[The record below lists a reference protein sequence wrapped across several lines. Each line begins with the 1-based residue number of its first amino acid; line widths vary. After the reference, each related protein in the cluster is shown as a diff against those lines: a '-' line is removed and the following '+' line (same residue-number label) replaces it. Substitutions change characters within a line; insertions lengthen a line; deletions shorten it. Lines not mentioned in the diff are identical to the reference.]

1 MSPEPPFVSYAQHGE
16 DVVLWRALG
25 DRHGVFYVDV
35 GAFDPTYDSVTQA
48 LYERG
53 WRGVNIEPQPD
64 RLEAFE
70 KERPEDVNLQLAIGD
85 DDGETV
91 LYLPDHPGW
100 ASVLDP
106 AETGTHGED
115 ARAIQVTL
123 RRLDTLLSELGI
135 EHVDVL
141 KVDVEGAEPAVI
153 RGLLQ
158 GPVRPLVCVI
168 EGVAPGVGR
177 AAGDEA
183 VRLLVDAGY
192 AHCMFDG
199 LNHYLT
205 TDPDLQEALSL
216 PANPL
221 DVYTTLALVR
231 LETERREL
239 HGTIAALATEN
250 LTLRTGGEVAPTDAT
265 NPPTDSLAAGQPAA
279 PDLDPHAPPAG
290 QQDDAQQD
298 DAPHD
303 DAPLADTLSGSVG
316 SDLPRP
322 TPEASDATTTLD
334 EAAVPSEPAPVL
346 VDRTLRGRR
355 RRAAF
360 ARLLRGEP
368 APLPESPGS
377 SLGRLLRLALAD
389 HTPADAVAVLYRE
402 ILGREVE
409 PEGLASW
416 TSHLENGLPV
426 LAVAHALAA
435 SPEALD
441 RPSADQARV
450 QAHLAAWEALV
461 AVTEL
466 GVAAWRPSRT
476 YTPGRVAQEVFVEAL
491 FEVALQRR
499 PDPAE
504 LATEV
509 DKLAGGAGR
518 AWLMRSYAARPE
530 TQERFLGRRR
540 SGGRARVRR
549 VLDARAYLA
558 AFRELVAIAEARQ
571 VNQLLAS
578 LTGVSPSD
586 ISDTPTTPGREG

>member
-1 MSPEPPFVSYAQHGE
+1 MSPEPRFVSYAQHGE

-35 GAFDPTYDSVTQA
+35 GAFHPSHDSVTRA

-64 RLEAFE
+64 RLKAFE

-91 LYLPDHPGW
+91 LNLPDNPGW
-100 ASVLDP
+100 ASILDP
-106 AETGTHGED
+106 AEMGTHGED

-205 TDPDLQEALSL
+205 IEPALVPALSV
-216 PANPL
+216 PANPV
-221 DVYTTLALVR
+221 DGYATDLVER
-231 LETERREL
+231 LMKERLQL
-239 HGTIAALATEN
+239 HETIAWLATEN
-250 LTLRTGGEVAPTDAT
+250 LELRTPGGDAAPTDAT
-265 NPPTDSLAAGQPAA
+265 ATIQPVAPDIDPDAQPASQQ
-279 PDLDPHAPPAG
+279 DET
-290 QQDDAQQD
+290 QQDDAQ
-298 DAPHD
+298 
-303 DAPLADTLSGSVG
+303 LADTIPDSVG
-316 SDLPRP
+316 SDLPLP
-322 TPEASDATTTLD
+322 ATEAPDVTTTLD
-334 EAAVPSEPAPVL
+334 EDAVPLEPAAVL
-346 VDRTLRGRR
+346 IDGDLRAQRR
-355 RRAAF
+355 RTTF
-360 ARLLRGEP
+360 ATLLRGGP
-368 APLPESPGS
+368 APLAEPAGS

-389 HTPADAVAVLYRE
+389 HTPADAVTVLYRE

-426 LAVAHALAA
+426 LAVAHALAE

-441 RPSADQARV
+441 HPSADQARV

-476 YTPGRVAQEVFVEAL
+476 YTPGRVAHEVFVEAL

-530 TQERFLGRRR
+530 TRERFLGRRR

-549 VLDARAYLA
+549 LLDAKAYRA

-586 ISDTPTTPGREG
+586 ISETPTTPGREV